1 MIASDFPELSAED
14 LAAQVRV
21 SAEEYRAAQTAASGF
36 AAPADGVEPLSD
48 EQHFLPPLVL
58 QPDFRPH
65 ADARYHVND
74 LLAFHDQHFV
84 ENAFQALRGRAPEPV
99 ELNEYLT
106 ALRGGWLTK
115 LEILEALRA
124 AAQRQGQAVRVN
136 GLAHRRAKGMA
147 RRLLRVPVL
156 GWLLRVLRSLWRVPL
171 LIEHQ
176 QRFEAYALGQQQ
188 EIASYLNLAL
198 ERIAQQQQQ
207 AFAQQQLILAHQQ
220 ETDAQQQRILA
231 HQQKTDALLERTQT
245 ETASLA
251 AGVAGLAADSARLA
265 ADVAQLAADF
275 ANIAHLSDLVGDTA
289 AVTAQTSATTAQT
302 SAAVA
307 QLSADMA
314 GVSDRMA
321 QTSAG
326 ISAMFDELA
335 SASESIVM
343 LADVLAGLAAHSPE
357 LAVPDRLL
365 RKQQEIEAL
374 AQSLSQAQETAAAA
388 NRELIVQEQ
397 FFIVEA
403 QKAALAEVQRRLEEL
418 HEQHKQMM
426 KAE

>member
-14 LAAQVRV
+14 LAAQVRA
-21 SAEEYRAAQTAASGF
+21 SAEEYRAAQTVAGGF
-36 AAPADGVEPLSD
+36 AALPIAPAEGAEPLSD
-48 EQHFLPPLVL
+48 EQHFLPPLNL

-65 ADARYHVND
+65 ADARYHVSD
-74 LLAFHDQHFV
+74 LLAFHDLHFV
-84 ENAFQALRGRAPEPV
+84 QNAFQALRGRAPEPT
-99 ELNEYLT
+99 ELNEYLA

-124 AAQRQGQAVRVN
+124 AAQRQGQAVRVQ
-136 GLAHRRAKGMA
+136 GLARGRAKGWA
-147 RRLLRVPVL
+147 RRLLRVPIL

-171 LIEHQ
+171 LMEHQ

-188 EIASYLNLAL
+188 EIVSYLNLAL
-198 ERIAQQQQQ
+198 ERIAQQQQKTLTQ
-207 AFAQQQLILAHQQ
+207 QQQIFAGQESLVAQQQNARELQ
-220 ETDAQQQRILA
+220 
-231 HQQKTDALLERTQT
+231 ERTQA
-245 ETASLA
+245 ETASLT
-251 AGVAGLAADSARLA
+251 AGLANLA
-265 ADVAQLAADF
+265 ADLTRLAADF
-275 ANIAHLSDLVGDTA
+275 AKIAHLSDLVGDTA
-289 AVTAQTSATTAQT
+289 AATAQTSSVTAQT

-314 GVSDRMA
+314 GVSDRMV

-326 ISAMFDELA
+326 ISAMFDDLA

-374 AQSLSQAQETAAAA
+374 AQSLAQAQAAAA
-388 NRELIVQEQ
+388 ATNRELIVQEQ

-403 QKAALAEVQRRLEEL
+403 QKAALAEMQRRIDEL
-418 HEQHKQMM
+418 HEQQKQMLN
-426 KAE
+426 AE